1 MNANL
6 MSELIAQL
14 GHSDPM
20 VSKQANTALVEM
32 GATVIKPL
40 INAILEGS
48 ENLRWQAANVLFQL
62 NDPCCIEPMLEA
74 LKSPNLMLEHIA
86 VEALQQF
93 DLSALVPALIQA
105 LPNSHC
111 SVQARIVTLLE
122 SAGDQQAV
130 EPLVKLLET
139 TDSSLLRLSI
149 IQALGTLGSVQV
161 MDAIK
166 AFLDDEDTHVQKRA
180 RCVMEFLEKKSQGN
194 LS

>member
-1 MNANL
+1 MNNNL
-6 MSELIAQL
+6 MSDLIAQL

-20 VSKQANTALVEM
+20 LAKQANIALVEM
-32 GATVIKPL
+32 GATVIEPL
-40 INAILEGS
+40 IKAILEGS
-48 ENLRWQAANVLFQL
+48 DELRWQAANVLFQL
-62 NDPCCIEPMLEA
+62 NDPRCIEPMLEA

-86 VEALQQF
+86 VEALQRF

-130 EPLVKLLET
+130 EPLVKLIET

-161 MDAIK
+161 MDTIK
-166 AFLDDEDTHVQKRA
+166 TFLDDDDTHVQKRA
-180 RCVMEFLEKKSQGN
+180 RRVMEFLENKSQGN

>member
-1 MNANL
+1 MNANV
-6 MSELIAQL
+6 MSELIARL

-20 VSKQANTALVEM
+20 LAKQANIALVEM
-32 GATVIKPL
+32 GATVIEPL

-62 NDPCCIEPMLEA
+62 NDPSCIQPMLEA

-86 VEALQQF
+86 VEALQRY
-93 DLSALVPALIQA
+93 DLLALVPPLIQA

-130 EPLVKLLET
+130 EPLVKLLQT

-149 IQALGTLGSVQV
+149 IQALGTLGGPQV

-180 RCVMEFLEKKSQGN
+180 RRVMEFLENKSQGN